1 MCGLLRED
9 PKQEPIEAKLLSLS
23 NNILPNSTGYI
34 GSREDFQIEFK
45 FHPSHTE
52 KKSSVG
58 PIRLRPEEAIPEREC
73 NRSKRFSS
81 LAGCIIIIIIALNL
95 RWRQNDRL

>member
-45 FHPSHTE
+45 LHPSHTE

-58 PIRLRPEEAIPEREC
+58 PIRLRLAEAIPETEC
-73 NRSKRFSS
+73 SRPKSDYFFS
-81 LAGCIIIIIIALNL
+81 LDI
-95 RWRQNDRL
+95 

>member
-58 PIRLRPEEAIPEREC
+58 PIRLRPAAEAILETEC
-73 NRSKRFSS
+73 SRPKSDDFLFIRYLKKLTFSQ
-81 LAGCIIIIIIALNL
+81 L
-95 RWRQNDRL
+95 